1 MLNQSTATIAPQEIS
16 GEVLQEKYAKGNEVS
31 VLDVRQRVATA
42 VASAEDDDN
51 LRSIWAERFL
61 WAQQNGFVPAGR
73 INSAAGTNLQATLI
87 NCFVQPI
94 GDSVRGH
101 DPVTGFPGIYPA
113 LEMAAETMRR
123 GGGVGYDFSHIR
135 PKGARVKTTQSAAS
149 GPISYMRVF
158 DRSCETVESAG
169 ARRGAQM
176 GILRC
181 DHPDIEVFIHAKDEG
196 DLTNFNLSIG
206 VTDAFMA
213 AVDADGEWELIHAA
227 EPCSELKD
235 AGAYQRNDGKWVY
248 RKVMARNLWDQ
259 VMLATYDHAEPGI
272 LFIDRMNLDNNLGYC
287 EKIEATNPCAE
298 QPLPP
303 FGCCCLG
310 SINLALFVR
319 DAFSENASFDEEAFK
334 EVARVATRFLDNV
347 LAITPWPLEQ
357 QKDEA
362 MSKRRIGLGY
372 TGLGDALIMLGLR
385 YDSAEA
391 RVMAGHIT
399 EVMRDTAYQ
408 ASVELAK
415 EKGAFPLFKAN
426 LYLASGTFASRLP
439 GAIKAAIKKHGIRN
453 SHLLSIAPTGT
464 ISLAFADNASNGI
477 EPPFSWTY
485 NRKKRMA
492 DGSLK
497 EYLVEDYA
505 WRLYKHQGGDMENL
519 PAYFVSAQDISAESH
534 RLMVKAA
541 APFIDSAISKTV
553 NVPADYPY
561 EDFKSLYLDA
571 WKDGL
576 KGISTYRPNA
586 TLGSVLS
593 VASETA
599 PATAQVTPTID
610 DDPLFKRFEKRPAG
624 ELDAKI
630 SKVEYW
636 THEGKKTVYIAV
648 SFQRV
653 AGSIKG
659 KHLVIE
665 RPIEFFMPAG
675 QKDQSQ
681 QWITAYMRS
690 LSLVARTGG
699 SIAEALSDMREVVWD
714 KGPVRCG
721 TYTRED
727 GAEVPRFHESE
738 VAALGYAFQQILYRK
753 GFLDYD
759 GGQVP
764 VHVLASQFMGEA
776 VVGPEEVEND
786 AAEAPQMPVATGK
799 KCPECGAHTLQR
811 VDGCEKCVGGCGYVG
826 NCG

>member
-1 MLNQSTATIAPQEIS
+1 MLNQSTATMAPQEIS

-42 VASAEDDDN
+42 VASAEADDS

-73 INSAAGTNLQATLI
+73 INSAAGTDLQATLI

-94 GDSVRGH
+94 GDCVRGY
-101 DPVTGFPGIYPA
+101 DQVTGFPGIYPA

-181 DHPDIEVFIHAKDEG
+181 DHPDIEEFIHAKDGG

-213 AVDADGEWELIHAA
+213 AVEADGDWELIHAA
-227 EPCSELKD
+227 EPGTELKD
-235 AGAYQRNDGKWVY
+235 AGAYQRNDGKWAY
-248 RKVMARNLWDQ
+248 RKVMARSLWDQ

-310 SINLALFVR
+310 SINLTLFVR

-357 QKDEA
+357 QRDEA

-372 TGLGDALIMLGLR
+372 TGLGDMLIMLGLR
-385 YDSAEA
+385 YDSAQA
-391 RVMAGHIT
+391 RVVASHIT
-399 EVMRDTAYQ
+399 EIMRDTAYQ

-426 LYLASGTFASRLP
+426 PYLASGTFASRLP
-439 GAIKAAIKKHGIRN
+439 NAIKTAIRKHGIRN

-464 ISLAFADNASNGI
+464 ITLAFADNASNGI

-485 NRKKRMA
+485 SRKKRMA

-497 EYLVEDYA
+497 EHSVEDYA

-519 PAYFVSAQDISAESH
+519 PAYFVSAQGISAESH

-576 KGISTYRPNA
+576 KGIATYRPNA

-593 VASETA
+593 VGTESPAAST
-599 PATAQVTPTID
+599 PVTLTVD
-610 DDPLFKRFEKRPAG
+610 DDPLYKRFEKRPAG

-659 KHLVIE
+659 KPVVIE

-699 SIAEALSDMREVVWD
+699 SVAEALSDMGEVVWD

-727 GAEVPRFHESE
+727 GTDVPRYHESE

-753 GFLDYD
+753 GFLDVD

-764 VHVLASQFMGEA
+764 LHVLASQFMGHAISFDHQGSSDTDEVS
-776 VVGPEEVEND
+776 VVP
-786 AAEAPQMPVATGK
+786 AATGK

-811 VDGCEKCVGGCGYVG
+811 VDGCLKCVGGCGYVG

>member
-1 MLNQSTATIAPQEIS
+1 MFNQTIPLPPQEIS
-16 GEVLQEKYAKGNEVS
+16 GEVLLEKYAKHDEQS
-31 VLDVRQRVATA
+31 VADVRLRVANA
-42 VASAEDDDN
+42 LASVEEDEAK
-51 LRSIWAERFL
+51 RAFWAPRFL
-61 WAQQNGFVPAGR
+61 WAQENGFVPAGR
-73 INSAAGTNLQATLI
+73 INSAAGTELQATLI

-94 GDSVRGH
+94 ADTVRGY
-101 DPVTGFPGIYPA
+101 DQETGYPGIYPA

-123 GGGVGYDFSHIR
+123 GGGVGYDFSRIR
-135 PKGARVKTTQSAAS
+135 PQGARVKTTQSAAS

-181 DHPDIEVFIHAKDEG
+181 DHPDIEAFIHAKDKG

-206 VTDAFMA
+206 VSDAFME
-213 AVDADGEWELIHAA
+213 AVEADASWELVHAA
-227 EPCSELKD
+227 EPDKKLKL
-235 AGAYQRNDGKWVY
+235 AGAVQRADGKWVY
-248 RKVMARNLWDQ
+248 RTVRAKDLWDQ

-272 LFIDRMNLDNNLGYC
+272 LFIDRMNADNNLGYC
-287 EKIEATNPCAE
+287 EVIEATNPCAE

-310 SINLALFVR
+310 SVNLTLFVR
-319 DAFSENASFDEEAFK
+319 DPFTDHASLDEERLA
-334 EVARVATRFLDNV
+334 EVMRVAVRFLDNV
-347 LAITPWPLEQ
+347 LTLTPWPLEQ
-357 QKDEA
+357 QKAEA
-362 MSKRRIGLGY
+362 MSKRRVGLGY
-372 TGLGDALIMLGLR
+372 TGLGDMLAMMQLR
-385 YDSAEA
+385 YDQPEA
-391 RVMAGHIT
+391 RAFAAKVT
-399 EVMRDTAYQ
+399 ELMRDVAYLT
-408 ASVELAK
+408 SVELAG
-415 EKGAFPLFKAN
+415 EKGAFPLFKAAH
-426 LYLASGTFASRLP
+426 YLSKGTFASRLP
-439 GAIKAAIKKHGIRN
+439 AAIKAAIKKKGIRN

-485 NRKKRMA
+485 SRKKRMA

-497 EYLVEDYA
+497 EYQVEDYA
-505 WRLYKHQGGDMENL
+505 WRLYKHLGGDTDDL

-534 RLMVKAA
+534 RLMVKAV

-553 NVPADYPY
+553 NVPEDYPFV
-561 EDFKSLYLDA
+561 EFQSLYLDS

-586 TLGSVLS
+586 TLGSVLTVS
-593 VASETA
+593 NASKAQETVASH
-599 PATAQVTPTID
+599 PAD
-610 DDPLFKRFEKRPAG
+610 EDPLFKRIEKRPAG

-636 THEGKKTVYIAV
+636 TQEGKKTVYIAV
-648 SFQRV
+648 SFQPV
-653 AGSIKG
+653 SGTIKG
-659 KHLVIE
+659 KGVTIE

-699 SIAEALSDMREVVWD
+699 SVAEALSDMREVVWD
-714 KGPVRCG
+714 KGPVRFG
-721 TYTRED
+721 TYTKDD
-727 GAEVPRFHESE
+727 GSQVPRYHESE
-738 VAALGYAFQQILYRK
+738 VAAMGYAFQQILHRK
-753 GFLDYD
+753 GYLDVD

-764 VHVLASQFMGEA
+764 AHVLSNQSIGLNADLDDANGRE
-776 VVGPEEVEND
+776 EEV
-786 AAEAPQMPVATGK
+786 AVAQATVATGK
-799 KCPECGAHTLQR
+799 PCPECGAGLR
-811 VDGCEKCVGGCGYVG
+811 KVDGCTRCVSCGYTG